1 MGYLYILVIMQYLF
15 KSWCI
20 FFFFLIFTC
29 LHLDLWFSHVNSTIP
44 VTIAALYI
52 VCFQSKGNSSWEK
65 KKKKKGQISPVM
77 NTN

>member
-1 MGYLYILVIMQYLF
+1 MEYLYILVIMQYLF

-20 FFFFLIFTC
+20 LFFIFTC

-52 VCFQSKGNSSWEK
+52 VCFKVKGIPVGK
-65 KKKKKGQISPVM
+65 KKKRGRSVL
-77 NTN
+77 